1 MFHLP
6 SMPPNRL
13 SPRGWMLLGFCILV
27 LLSQSWQA
35 FSYAGRP
42 GGTDWFASL
51 LGIFCLVLAIGVAG
65 LGYLYLPR
73 SSRQK
78 K

>member
-13 SPRGWMLLGFCILV
+13 SPRGWVLLGFCILV
-27 LLSQSWQA
+27 LLSQSLLA
-35 FSYAGRP
+35 FSYIGRL
-42 GGTDWFASL
+42 GRMDWL
-51 LGIFCLVLAIGVAG
+51 LGLLGLLFLVLTIGMVG

>member
-1 MFHLP
+1 VFHLP

-13 SPRGWMLLGFCILV
+13 SPRGWLLLGFCILV

-35 FSYAGRP
+35 FSYAGRL
-42 GGTDWFASL
+42 GHMDWRVSL
-51 LGIFCLVLAIGVAG
+51 LGIFCLVLAVGVAG

-73 SSRQK
+73 SGRQK